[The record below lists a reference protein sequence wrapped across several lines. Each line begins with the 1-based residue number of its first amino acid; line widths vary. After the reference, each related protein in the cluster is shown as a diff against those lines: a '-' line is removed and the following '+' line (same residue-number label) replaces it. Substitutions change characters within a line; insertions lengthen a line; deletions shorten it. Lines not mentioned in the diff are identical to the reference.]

1 MEMETDI
8 HVFGDRGPDMV
19 WLLLIASA
27 GYSGELYTC
36 HTKAEKKH
44 STPNALHACKKII
57 DPTNQLTIFH

>member
-1 MEMETDI
+1 METDI

-27 GYSGELYTC
+27 GYSGEWYTC

-44 STPNALHACKKII
+44 STTKCPACMQ
-57 DPTNQLTIFH
+57 TNNQSVTIFH